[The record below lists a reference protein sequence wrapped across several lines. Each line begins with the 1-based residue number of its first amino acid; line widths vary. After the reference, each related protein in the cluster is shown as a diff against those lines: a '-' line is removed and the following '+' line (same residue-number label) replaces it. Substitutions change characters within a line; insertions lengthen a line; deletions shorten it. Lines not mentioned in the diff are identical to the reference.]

1 MSLDDLRNRIL
12 KKHEMQ
18 IRVRYAETDQMGL
31 VHHSKYFV
39 YFEMGR
45 TELLRQTGLTY
56 RELEA
61 EGVYLVIAKASCR
74 FKAPA
79 RYDDVLTL
87 ETWVERATRIRI
99 DHAYRLWRDEKR
111 QLVAEASTTL
121 GCVDISGDLRQLPPR
136 LLDLIE
142 QPGNK

>member
-1 MSLDDLRNRIL
+1 L
-12 KKHEMQ
+12 KIHELQ
-18 IRVRYAETDQMGL
+18 LRVRYAETDQMGF

-45 TELLRQTGLTY
+45 TEFLRETGLTY
-56 RELEA
+56 RDLEA
-61 EGVYLVIAKASCR
+61 EGVYLVIVKASCR

-79 RYDDVLTL
+79 RYDDLLTL

-99 DHAYRLWRDEKR
+99 DHGYRLWRDEKR

-121 GCVDISGDLRQLPPR
+121 GCVNRRGNLRELPPK
-136 LLDLIE
+136 LLDLIRQAE
-142 QPGNK
+142 GK